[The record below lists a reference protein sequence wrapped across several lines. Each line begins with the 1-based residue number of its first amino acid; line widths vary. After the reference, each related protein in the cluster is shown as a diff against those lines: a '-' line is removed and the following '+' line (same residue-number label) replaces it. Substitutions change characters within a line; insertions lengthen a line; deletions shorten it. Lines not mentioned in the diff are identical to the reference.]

1 MIAKQIYDA
10 IQQIAPFDSA
20 ESWDNPGLLVGSPQA
35 QADPLGLALD
45 ITPEVL
51 ALAKEKGIQT
61 ILTHHPVIFHP
72 LKQVRQDSPV
82 FQLVQSGITVISAHT
97 NLDRSPKLGTNRVL
111 AERLDLWTGSLA
123 PELEEMGVLGEL
135 PPCPVSALAQKA
147 KDALG
152 CASVNFYDAGIPC
165 RRIAVVAGSGGSLL
179 EEAAAAGA
187 DTLITGDVK
196 QDVFVSAQWLGM
208 NLLEVSHFDL
218 ENPVFSKLGPW
229 LEDTLGIRTFL
240 LSPKNP
246 VQWI

>member
-97 NLDRSPKLGTNRVL
+97 NLDRSPELGTNRVL
-111 AERLDLWTGSLA
+111 AERLGLWEGCLA

-135 PPCPVSALAQKA
+135 PPAPPQCWRRRRKRPLAAL
-147 KDALG
+147 
-152 CASVNFYDAGIPC
+152 
-165 RRIAVVAGSGGSLL
+165 R
-179 EEAAAAGA
+179 
-187 DTLITGDVK
+187 
-196 QDVFVSAQWLGM
+196 
-208 NLLEVSHFDL
+208 
-218 ENPVFSKLGPW
+218 
-229 LEDTLGIRTFL
+229 
-240 LSPKNP
+240 
-246 VQWI
+246 

>member
-72 LKQVRQDSPV
+72 LKQVREDSPV

-229 LEDTLGIRTFL
+229 LEDTLGICTCL

>member
-1 MIAKQIYDA
+1 MNAKQIYDA
-10 IQQIAPFDSA
+10 IHQIAPFDSA

-35 QADPLGLALD
+35 KADPLGLALD
-45 ITPEVL
+45 VTPQVL
-51 ALAKEKGIQT
+51 SLAREKGIQT

-72 LKQVRQDSPV
+72 LKQVCQGSPV
-82 FQLVQSGITVISAHT
+82 FGLIQSGITVISAHT
-97 NLDRSPKLGTNRVL
+97 NLDRSPQLGTNRVL
-111 AERLDLWTGSLA
+111 AERLGLWEGSLS
-123 PELEEMGVLGEL
+123 PELDEMGVLGEL
-135 PPCPVSALAQKA
+135 PPCPTPALAHRVKKA
-147 KDALG
+147 LH

-165 RRIAVVAGSGGSLL
+165 RRIAVIAGSGGSLL
-179 EEAAAAGA
+179 EQAAIAGA

-229 LEDTLGIRTFL
+229 LEETLGIATCQ

>member
-1 MIAKQIYDA
+1 MNAKQIYDA
-10 IQQIAPFDSA
+10 IHQIAPFDSA

-35 QADPLGLALD
+35 KADPLGLALD
-45 ITPEVL
+45 VTPQVL
-51 ALAKEKGIQT
+51 SLAREKGIQT

-72 LKQVRQDSPV
+72 LKQVCQGSPV
-82 FQLVQSGITVISAHT
+82 FGLIQSGITVISAHT
-97 NLDRSPKLGTNRVL
+97 NLDRSPQLGTNRVL
-111 AERLDLWTGSLA
+111 AERLGLWEGSLS
-123 PELEEMGVLGEL
+123 PELDEMGVLGEL
-135 PPCPVSALAQKA
+135 PPCPALALAHRVKKA
-147 KDALG
+147 LH

-165 RRIAVVAGSGGSLL
+165 RRIAVIAGSGGSLL
-179 EEAAAAGA
+179 EQAAIAGA

-229 LEDTLGIRTFL
+229 LEETLGIATCQ

>member
-72 LKQVRQDSPV
+72 LKQVREDSPV

-135 PPCPVSALAQKA
+135 PPCPAPVLAQKA

-229 LEDTLGIRTFL
+229 LEDTLGIRTCL